1 MTIKELVLQTLAEL
15 PDDAAIEDVIE
26 RLYFVAKLQRR
37 LDELET
43 VGKVTQEEAKARMAR
58 WLE

>member
-1 MTIKELVLQTLAEL
+1 MTIKELVLRTLAEL

-43 VGKVTQEEAKARMAR
+43 VGKVTQ
-58 WLE
+58 